1 MGKLCYNK
9 PRKWFIQL
17 TKLKEDKM
25 SIQKYIKENIELLGG
40 NTFVAPNIPDKKL
53 NGALTSYAS
62 DVNLEYVIAIKDSTI
77 LSSGKEGCLF
87 LGDAV
92 YLKASFE
99 KPLKLE
105 YASIDTI
112 EYLTTEKAASF
123 GKIKIVE
130 NVEVV
135 LKDGTIHNLTAHLL
149 NVNFQGFVKL
159 IKGILMEAEEGKEY
173 INTSQITP
181 LSEMSEDIKL
191 NYIKLVANF
200 AYSDD
205 QLIDVHEYTEIVS
218 LISRIELSSGNRLE
232 IRGYM
237 SDVENVES
245 NEALLNNLKTS
256 VEEGSFDILSKSLF
270 KDVLYIFGRKYDL
283 YDWSQNEFLM
293 ELAQSLA
300 ISTEEIE
307 LIIVAIKTD
316 EDILKHRKNDS
327 QIKKSM
333 KDLSAKAAAVGLPM
347 AAIYFSGSVVGLS
360 AAGITSGLAAMGM
373 GGLLGFSS
381 MFTGIGALVLL
392 SVGTYQGLKKISG
405 IGDLENNKQREF
417 MLQAIIR
424 NSQKSLTYLIE
435 DINGI
440 TQQLM
445 FEIKKGNENSV
456 KIQKLSKMLN
466 MLSQGAQMNA
476 EKQNHSQIEQ
486 VITKLPA
493 TLDVDRLMG
502 LTNKPTLEKVR
513 QFIESCYTVQSKNE
527 ESSSKIEFQLREGLT
542 LSKVESLLNCF
553 QQIEYNN
560 VTQATLATVTA
571 KAKSFIREKK

>member
-1 MGKLCYNK
+1 
-9 PRKWFIQL
+9 
-17 TKLKEDKM
+17 M
-25 SIQKYIKENIELLGG
+25 SIQLYIKNNIGLLGG
-40 NTFVAPNIPDKKL
+40 NTFVAPDIPDKKL

-62 DVNLEYVIAIKDSTI
+62 DVNLEHVIAIKDSSI

-105 YASIDTI
+105 YASIDKI
-112 EYLTTEKAASF
+112 EYLTTEKTASF
-123 GKIKIVE
+123 GKTKIVE

-135 LKDGTIHNLTAHLL
+135 LKDGTTHNLTAHLL

-159 IKGILMEAEEGKEY
+159 IKGILMEAEDGKEY
-173 INTSQITP
+173 VNTSQITP
-181 LSEMSEDIKL
+181 LSEMSEDIKQ

-218 LISRIELSSGNRLE
+218 LISRIELSSSNRLE
-232 IRGYM
+232 IRGYI

-245 NEALLNNLKTS
+245 NEALLSNLKTS
-256 VEEGSFDILSKSLF
+256 VEEGSFDILSKSIV
-270 KDVLYIFGRKYDL
+270 KDVLYIFGRKHDL
-283 YDWSQNEFLM
+283 NDWPQNEFIK

-307 LIIVAIKTD
+307 LIITAIKND

-381 MFTGIGALVLL
+381 MFTGIGTLVLL
-392 SVGTYQGLKKISG
+392 GVGTYQGLKKITG

-445 FEIKKGNENSV
+445 LEIKKGNENSE
-456 KIQKLSKMLN
+456 KIHKLSKMLN
-466 MLSQGAQMNA
+466 MLSQGAQLNA
-476 EKQNHSQIEQ
+476 DKQNHSQIEQ

-513 QFIESCYTVQSKNE
+513 QFIQSCYVSLPIAQNNEE
-527 ESSSKIEFQLREGLT
+527 ESSAKIEFQLREGLT
-542 LSKVESLLNCF
+542 LSEVESLLNCF

-560 VTQATLATVTA
+560 VTQAALATVTT
-571 KAKSFIREKK
+571 KAKSFIWEKK

>member
-1 MGKLCYNK
+1 
-9 PRKWFIQL
+9 
-17 TKLKEDKM
+17 M
-25 SIQKYIKENIELLGG
+25 SIQKYIKDNIELLGG
-40 NTFVAPNIPDKKL
+40 NTFVAPTIPDKKL

-112 EYLTTEKAASF
+112 EYLTSEKAASF
-123 GKIKIVE
+123 GKTKIVE

-135 LKDGTIHNLTAHLL
+135 LKDGTTFNLTAHLL
-149 NVNFQGFVKL
+149 NVNFQGFVEL

-173 INTSQITP
+173 VNTSQITP
-181 LSEMSEDIKL
+181 LSEMSEDIKQ

-205 QLIDVHEYTEIVS
+205 QSIDVHEYTEIIS
-218 LISRIELSSGNRLE
+218 LISRIELSSANRLE

-270 KDVLYIFGRKYDL
+270 KDVLYIFGRKHDL
-283 YDWSQNEFLM
+283 YDWSENNFLK
-293 ELAQSLA
+293 ELAQSLS

-307 LIIVAIKTD
+307 LIITAIKND
-316 EDILKHRKNDS
+316 EDILKYRKNDS

-347 AAIYFSGSVVGLS
+347 AAIYLSGSVVGLS
-360 AAGITSGLAAMGM
+360 AAGLTSGLAAMGM

-381 MFTGIGALVLL
+381 MFTGIGTLVLL
-392 SVGTYQGLKKISG
+392 GVGTYQGLKKITG

-445 FEIKKGNENSV
+445 LEIKKGNENSV
-456 KIQKLSKMLN
+456 KIQKLSKMLT
-466 MLSQGAQMNA
+466 MLSQGAKMNA
-476 EKQNHSQIEQ
+476 EKQNHSQVEQ

-493 TLDVDRLMG
+493 TLDIDRLMG
-502 LTNKPTLEKVR
+502 LTNKPTLEKIR
-513 QFIESCYTVQSKNE
+513 QFIQSCYMALPVVQNTDE
-527 ESSSKIEFQLREGLT
+527 ESKAKIEFQLREGLT
-542 LSKVESLLNCF
+542 LSEVESLDQCF

-560 VTQATLATVTA
+560 VTQATFATVTA
-571 KAKSFIREKK
+571 KAKNFIREKK